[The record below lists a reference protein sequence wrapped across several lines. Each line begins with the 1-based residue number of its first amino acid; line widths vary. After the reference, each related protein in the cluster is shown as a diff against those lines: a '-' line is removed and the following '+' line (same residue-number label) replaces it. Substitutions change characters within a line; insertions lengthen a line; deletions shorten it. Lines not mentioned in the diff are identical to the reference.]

1 MKARRRLAI
10 SSEVPAAN
18 IWYIAGASRLDQA
31 YCEKQADK
39 EQQEKNYEQYFRK
52 IGCRARDIAE
62 AKKGSH
68 ERDY

>member
-10 SSEVPAAN
+10 SSEVPTPN
-18 IWYIAGASRLDQA
+18 IRYIAGTSRLDHA

-62 AKKGSH
+62 AKVGR
-68 ERDY
+68 EQRDY